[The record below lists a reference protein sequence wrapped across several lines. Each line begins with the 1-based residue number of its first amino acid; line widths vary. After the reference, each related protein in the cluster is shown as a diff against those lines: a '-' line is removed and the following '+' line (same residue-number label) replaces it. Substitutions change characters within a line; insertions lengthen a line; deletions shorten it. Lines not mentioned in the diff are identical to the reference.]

1 MKYINAN
8 NVLPEQLIL
17 EIQKYV
23 QGQVVYIPNTEGAR
37 KKWGENSGNREY
49 LNCRN
54 KKICEE
60 FNTGI
65 TIDDLAEKYCLS
77 VYSIKKIVYSKKI
90 EH

>member
-8 NVLPEQLIL
+8 HVLPDQLIL

-23 QGQVVYIPNTEGAR
+23 QGQVVYIPNTEGVR

-54 KKICEE
+54 
-60 FNTGI
+60 
-65 TIDDLAEKYCLS
+65 
-77 VYSIKKIVYSKKI
+77 
-90 EH
+90 